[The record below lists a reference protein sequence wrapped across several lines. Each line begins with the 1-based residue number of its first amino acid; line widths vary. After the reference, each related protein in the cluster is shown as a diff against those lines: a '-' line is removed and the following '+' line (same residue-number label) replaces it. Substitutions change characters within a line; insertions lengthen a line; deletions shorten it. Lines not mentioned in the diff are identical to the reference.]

1 MKFKDQLEMI
11 ATCMAKGKCQRDS
24 LFTDALTDRRDNLD
38 DLFRAKVHD
47 DYVALALFKIL
58 LGDFE

>member
-1 MKFKDQLEMI
+1 MKFNEQMEALVACI
-11 ATCMAKGKCQRDS
+11 VRGKCQRDN

-47 DYVALALFKIL
+47 DYVALALLEIL
-58 LGDFE
+58 NE